1 MESQK
6 FELAAGLI
14 APPQSSPRHNTENII
29 PLDKALHSD
38 VSAFY
43 SLIRRDI
50 TGSPLTVRQWLS
62 MQSYED
68 QRDFGLL
75 AIKNIG
81 KGLW

>member
-1 MESQK
+1 MP
-6 FELAAGLI
+6 G
-14 APPQSSPRHNTENII
+14 NII
-29 PLDKALHSD
+29 PLDKALHPD

-43 SLIRRDI
+43 SSIRRDI

-62 MQSYED
+62 TQSYEA

-75 AIKNIG
+75 AIKNSG